1 MTDHD
6 ASGQPDDAVPPTL
19 ETPDVAP
26 EPISDPLTAP
36 LEDLLAAQSAL
47 ASGLPEDVAEEV
59 VTAPVEEPSAPVGMD
74 TELTAAPVEELAVE
88 EPEPTDVEP
97 ADVVVTSVAEPAPE
111 VVDEVPVVLPVPAP
125 RPAAKPQHRS
135 FLREL
140 PVLVLIAFVLALL
153 IKHFLVQA
161 FYIPSGSMEQTLMVG
176 DRVLVNKV
184 PYLYR
189 GPHRGEIVVFN
200 GLDSFDDGV
209 RFEQPTNPV
218 AKVLRK
224 VSSAVGLGTPN
235 EKDYIKRVI
244 GVPGDRVM
252 CCDTKG
258 AVVVMPKDGS
268 PASLDEPYIYQNDA
282 TSNRYFCEAVT
293 TGKPASKETC
303 PPGST
308 GILVPPGRLWVMG
321 DHRGNSSDSRF
332 HVSDAHQGTVP
343 EDKVVGRAFGVVY
356 PFGRFGFL
364 HVPGTF
370 SHVGLPALPYVGGL
384 LGALPIVGLRRR
396 RLRAAR

>member
-6 ASGQPDDAVPPTL
+6 APGQPDDSVPPM
-19 ETPDVAP
+19 PDVSDAAP
-26 EPISDPLTAP
+26 AQPVDPLSAP
-36 LEDLLAAQSAL
+36 LEELLAAQAL
-47 ASGLPEDVAEEV
+47 PLEEPPAEQAEIVAEVAPAPLEAVVEEPTVEEPVAEE
-59 VTAPVEEPSAPVGMD
+59 TLVEEPV
-74 TELTAAPVEELAVE
+74 VEEL
-88 EPEPTDVEP
+88 
-97 ADVVVTSVAEPAPE
+97 VVVPAR
-111 VVDEVPVVLPVPAP
+111 P
-125 RPAAKPQHRS
+125 RPPHQRS

-153 IKHFLVQA
+153 IKQFLVQA
-161 FYIPSGSMEQTLMVG
+161 FYIPSGSMEQTLKVG

-218 AKVLRK
+218 AKALRK
-224 VSSAVGLGTPN
+224 VTSTVGLGAPN

-252 CCDTKG
+252 CCDTDG
-258 AVVVMPKDGS
+258 AVVVTPTDSK
-268 PASLDEPYIYQNDA
+268 PVSLDEPYIFENDA
-282 TSNRYFCEAVT
+282 SSNRYFCQAVT
-293 TGKPASKETC
+293 EGKSASKETC
-303 PPGST
+303 PPGAT

-343 EDKVVGRAFGVVY
+343 EDKVVGRAFTVVY
-356 PFGRFGFL
+356 PFSRFGFL
-364 HVPGTF
+364 GVPDTF
-370 SHVGLPALPYVGGL
+370 SGVALPALPYVGGV
-384 LGALPIVGLRRR
+384 LGALPLVGLRRR
-396 RLRAAR
+396 RLRRIR